1 MDSHSAIQKQHL
13 IEKYYWNDY
22 PGMESQSARSTAGIT
37 TVGKPRPAPIMKASH
52 AFESLLFE
60 FEHDCQSLL
69 LKPKYN
75 RHLRTK
81 GTNAPCDSFFYGA
94 ITNASD
100 QQKGT
105 VGTLIWNQS
114 L

>member
-22 PGMESQSARSTAGIT
+22 PNMESQSARSTAGIT

-69 LKPKYN
+69 FK
-75 RHLRTK
+75 TK
-81 GTNAPCDSFFYGA
+81 VQSTPE
-94 ITNASD
+94 D
-100 QQKGT
+100 QRYKH
-105 VGTLIWNQS
+105 S

>member
-1 MDSHSAIQKQHL
+1 
-13 IEKYYWNDY
+13 
-22 PGMESQSARSTAGIT
+22 MESQSARSTAGIT
-37 TVGKPRPAPIMKASH
+37 TVGKPRLAPIMKASH

-81 GTNAPCDSFFYGA
+81 GTNAPCDSLFYGA
-94 ITNASD
+94 ITNPGGHC
-100 QQKGT
+100 QQW
-105 VGTLIWNQS
+105 LNYR
-114 L
+114 

>member
-37 TVGKPRPAPIMKASH
+37 TVGKPRLPPIMKASH

-60 FEHDCQSLL
+60 
-69 LKPKYN
+69 
-75 RHLRTK
+75 LR
-81 GTNAPCDSFFYGA
+81 DSA
-94 ITNASD
+94 
-100 QQKGT
+100 
-105 VGTLIWNQS
+105 
-114 L
+114 